1 MESQET
7 PNHQNNTE
15 EEQVGDLTL
24 PDFKIYLQT
33 DQSNQYSAI
42 MAYRQTYR
50 PMEEHREPRNT
61 HMCSNDF

>member
-24 PDFKIYLQT
+24 PDFKFTSKLIEVIKTVL
-33 DQSNQYSAI
+33 
-42 MAYRQTYR
+42 
-50 PMEEHREPRNT
+50 
-61 HMCSNDF
+61 